1 LKIAFVAPFYGAK
14 AAGGA
19 EAECRNTALH
29 LAASGLDVEVLT
41 TCLLDLQHDWGV
53 NSYREGT
60 TSEDGIKV
68 HRFRAEMP
76 DLRPFGALNQRLL
89 RGEVLLPEEQEQ
101 FLALHINSFGLYRR
115 LAEVCSE
122 FDWFCFIPYLFGTTF
137 HGTMICPGKSI
148 LIPCLHDEGYARMG
162 IMRTLFERVAG
173 IVYHT
178 LAEKELARRLYGGV
192 AEKGLVL
199 GEGIETE
206 FESDGECF
214 RKRYGIVAPFV
225 LYAGRK
231 DATKNVDILIRD
243 FMMGRTRF
251 GKGVKLVMIGPG
263 SIPIP
268 ATDSIVDLGF
278 VPEKDKRDAFSAA
291 LCLCQP
297 SLNESFSIVMM
308 EAWVCGAPCLVH
320 EQCAVTREHIVAS
333 GGGLYF
339 NRSVEFAACVDYFL
353 KNPDMAK
360 RMSEAGRQYVVEHF
374 AWSKIVA
381 RYCEEIFGGSPA

>member
-1 LKIAFVAPFYGAK
+1 
-14 AAGGA
+14 
-19 EAECRNTALH
+19 
-29 LAASGLDVEVLT
+29 
-41 TCLLDLQHDWGV
+41 
-53 NSYREGT
+53 
-60 TSEDGIKV
+60 
-68 HRFRAEMP
+68 
-76 DLRPFGALNQRLL
+76 
-89 RGEVLLPEEQEQ
+89 
-101 FLALHINSFGLYRR
+101 
-115 LAEVCSE
+115 
-122 FDWFCFIPYLFGTTF
+122 
-137 HGTMICPGKSI
+137 
-148 LIPCLHDEGYARMG
+148 
-162 IMRTLFERVAG
+162 
-173 IVYHT
+173 
-178 LAEKELARRLYGGV
+178 V

-199 GEGIETE
+199 GEGIATE
-206 FESDGECF
+206 CESDGECF

-308 EAWVCGAPCLVH
+308 EAWVCGAPCLVR